1 MHPYLHGIHIPLIT
15 PFTADGAFDPEALEA
30 LAHGVLDDGAAG
42 LVVLG
47 TTGEP
52 ATLDEAEKL
61 AVTEICARVCEERGA
76 VLTVGAGGNDT
87 RGAVR
92 ALQELKRWPR
102 TGAALSIVPHFTRPS
117 EAGVLAHFTE
127 LAAHSPVPLIVYHI
141 PYRTGQQLGADTL
154 RRLAELPGIAGVKY
168 APGVL
173 DQDAMAFLGELP
185 ADFAVLVGEDALLSP
200 LLALGASGGILASA
214 HLCTAR
220 FVELYEAWQAGELA
234 HARALGHRLARLSAT
249 LFAEPNPT
257 VIKGVLHAQGRIPSA
272 AVRLPLLPAGP
283 AAVATALAAAASLP

>member
-1 MHPYLHGIHIPLIT
+1 MHSDLHGIHIPLIT
-15 PFTADGAFDPEALEA
+15 PFTADGELDPGALEA
-30 LAHGVLDDGAAG
+30 LAQGVLDEGAAG

-61 AVTEICARVCEERGA
+61 AVTEICARVCEQRGA
-76 VLTVGAGGNDT
+76 TLTLGAGGNDT
-87 RGAVR
+87 RAAVR
-92 ALQELKRWPR
+92 AVQALEQWPQAA
-102 TGAALSIVPHFTRPS
+102 AALSIVPYFTRPS

-154 RRLAELPGIAGVKY
+154 RRLAELPGVAGVKY

-173 DQDAMAFLGELP
+173 DQDGMAFLADLP
-185 ADFAVLVGEDALLSP
+185 ADFTVLVGEDALLSP
-200 LLALGASGGILASA
+200 LLALGAGGGILASA
-214 HLCTAR
+214 HLCTGR
-220 FVELYEAWQAGELA
+220 FVELYEAWQAGDLTR
-234 HARALGHRLARLSAT
+234 ARALGHRLATLSAAV
-249 LFAEPNPT
+249 FAEPNPT
-257 VIKGVLHAQGRIPSA
+257 VIKGVLHAQGRIPSP

-283 AAVATALAAAASLP
+283 AAVATALAAAASLR